1 MSSRHKQRPQ
11 LNCLLALLLPLIFYG
26 RTPLFAQDTTPP
38 ESRTWI
44 RLTTLGSDSAGKWIV
59 GRVDFLMPD
68 HVLLQP
74 IGAVPLWVPR
84 RSIVRIERHDGWRD
98 RRLLGTIWG
107 AVGGLAIGMI
117 LDRAVGCGALC
128 YLSAPI
134 GAGLG
139 FHVGRRTVNLQ
150 WTPVTFAELDI
161 ERIRSSWLAGGTL
174 VGRVVNPQC
183 RLINPCSR
191 TALTFS
197 KGSH

>member
-1 MSSRHKQRPQ
+1 MGSAKAMSSQHKQRAQ
-11 LNCLLALLLPLIFYG
+11 LSCLLALLLPLIVYG

-44 RLTTLGSDSAGKWIV
+44 RLTTLGSDSAGEWIV

-68 HVLLQP
+68 HVLLQA
-74 IGAVPLWVPR
+74 IGVAPLWVAQG
-84 RSIVRIERHDGWRD
+84 SIVRIERHDGWRD
-98 RRLLGTIWG
+98 RALLGTILG

-117 LDRAVGCGALC
+117 FDRAVGCEALC
-128 YLSAPI
+128 YLFAPI

-139 FHVGRRTVNLQ
+139 FHVGRRIINLQ

-161 ERIRSSWLAGGTL
+161 ERIRSSGLASGTL

-183 RLINPCSR
+183 RLTSLCSR
-191 TALTFS
+191 RR
-197 KGSH
+197 